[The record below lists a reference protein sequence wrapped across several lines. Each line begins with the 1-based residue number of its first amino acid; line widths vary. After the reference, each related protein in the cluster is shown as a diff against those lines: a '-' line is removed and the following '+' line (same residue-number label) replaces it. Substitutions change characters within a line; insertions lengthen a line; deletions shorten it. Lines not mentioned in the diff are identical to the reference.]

1 MDNEE
6 IRRKFGLS
14 RAGSVCQALDQANGA
29 GAIGRLTIKKYTDH
43 LVYSFSK

>member
-14 RAGSVCQALDQANGA
+14 RAGSVCQALDQANGCRGNRA
-29 GAIGRLTIKKYTDH
+29 AD
-43 LVYSFSK
+43 